1 MATPLI
7 RIPQVSGGVFYAF
20 ASASKDL
27 SKTFNNDQLKF
38 QFSKYALLNI
48 PNIQVP
54 LNKENFIQ
62 FLSIDGAIYS
72 NDGTPNAD
80 NNVNLA
86 ESFQNYALNL
96 EALLMADNDFDTGV
110 KRSVAERVF
119 FKWLKEIGAV
129 RFRDASTTEKSVTA
143 PSNIYTEEDTATS
156 GTRRYSRV
164 VEYLGDI
171 DVTNNVDKGGQAYT
185 EIYFNVPSRVG
196 NTPTVLFNS
205 ISDAN
210 YMPNMVITNNSEY
223 IYGRNSST
231 IQPDGLSTF
240 SFYDQDTT
248 PPNLA
253 TSPGAWWWYPENTPN
268 SYFTD
273 IVFTD
278 PTSQQISKSDDNYP
292 GITFTT
298 LNYLRSKLD
307 GISIDWTADDYYD
320 IAVDP
325 KISTIQEYNST
336 NKAANFSFNAI
347 LVYYDL
353 YDNSTPSNRATNLY
367 GVILLDNITDTPTS
381 SYIQRL
387 EKFKPNKVTGL
398 NGNSYGLKLNLNFD
412 TSVDNSTIETVINDY
427 SQFSMDLFID
437 ASVQLQES
445 TRILLD
451 SQSQILELN
460 DRINLLET
468 MIFSNEDLTEVRN
481 RLTSLE
487 AQVNNAQLAFSSSTS
502 LIDLIANTNDTI
514 TQIVNGT
521 IPVNLQYN
529 VDVLRN
535 GAGIAL
541 DKSTPN
547 RIKVNNVIQ
556 AFNVNLVYSDSN
568 YNTLITS
575 SSPLDLNVTSG
586 IKAYLK
592 LEEFTNMVRINTV
605 NSAASDIK
613 IYIDDSAIKFKEGQ
627 TIRFSFDTTINMNG
641 KNLIIYTDA
650 SNRFGS
656 GSLGLV
662 IGTISTSD
670 ISTKPIFELTC
681 LNDSEYTFAIDILR

>member
-54 LNKENFIQ
+54 QHKENFIQ
-62 FLSIDGAIYS
+62 FLTIDGALIANQGS
-72 NDGTPNAD
+72 PNAD

-96 EALLMADNDFDTGV
+96 EALLMADNDFDTSL
-110 KRSVAERVF
+110 KRSVSERVF
-119 FKWLKEIGAV
+119 FKWLKEIGAL
-129 RFRDASTTEKSVTA
+129 RFRNATSTEKSVSA
-143 PSNIYTEEDTATS
+143 PTNLFVEEDTATS
-156 GTRRYSRV
+156 GTRRYTRV

-185 EIYFNVPSRVG
+185 EIYFNVPTKVG
-196 NTPTVLFNS
+196 NTPVVLFNS
-205 ISDAN
+205 VSDAN
-210 YMPNMVITNNSEY
+210 YMPNMVVTNNSEY

-231 IQPDGLSTF
+231 IQPDGLNTSA
-240 SFYDQDTT
+240 FYDQDTI
-248 PPNLA
+248 PPSLSN
-253 TSPGAWWWYPENTPN
+253 SPDAWWWYPENTSN
-268 SYFTD
+268 SYFTE
-273 IVFTD
+273 ISFNNITTD
-278 PTSQQISKSDDNYP
+278 EISKTDTDY
-292 GITFTT
+292 TFQFTT
-298 LNYLRSKLD
+298 LNYLRNKLD
-307 GISIDWTADDYYD
+307 GISVDWTSDDYYD

-325 KISTIQEYNST
+325 KISTIQEYNSSS
-336 NKAANFSFNAI
+336 KASNFAFNAI

-353 YDNSTPSNRATNLY
+353 YNTSSPDERSTNLY
-367 GVILLDNITDTPTS
+367 GVIFLDNITDTPTTG
-381 SYIQRL
+381 YIQRF
-387 EKFKPNKVTGL
+387 EKFKPNKITGL

-412 TSVDNSTIETVINDY
+412 TSVDNSTIETIINDY

-445 TRILLD
+445 TRILIE
-451 SQSQILELN
+451 SQNQVIELN
-460 DRINLLET
+460 DRVNQLEL

-481 RLTSLE
+481 RITALE

-535 GAGIAL
+535 GTGILL

-547 RIKVNNVIQ
+547 RVKINNIVQ
-556 AFNVNLVYSDSN
+556 AFNVNLIYSDSN
-568 YNTLITS
+568 YNTLINST
-575 SSPLDLNVTSG
+575 SPLNMNVTGG
-586 IKAYLK
+586 IKAYLR
-592 LEEFTNMVRINTV
+592 LEEFTNMIRIHTAN
-605 NSAASDIK
+605 AAQSDLK

-627 TIRFSFDTTINMNG
+627 SVRFSFDTTLNMNG

-650 SNRFGS
+650 SNRFGA
-656 GSLGLV
+656 GALGLV
-662 IGTISTSD
+662 IATVATND
-670 ISTKPIFELTC
+670 ISSKPIFELTC
-681 LNDSEYTFAIDILR
+681 LNETEYTFAIDILR

>member
-54 LNKENFIQ
+54 QHKENFIQ
-62 FLSIDGAIYS
+62 FLTIEGALIANQGS
-72 NDGTPNAD
+72 PNAD

-96 EALLMADNDFDTGV
+96 EALLMADNDFDTSL
-110 KRSVAERVF
+110 KRSVSERVF
-119 FKWLKEIGAV
+119 FKWLKEIGAL
-129 RFRDASTTEKSVTA
+129 RFRNATSTEKSVSA
-143 PSNIYTEEDTATS
+143 PTNLFVEEDTATS
-156 GTRRYSRV
+156 GTRRYTRV

-185 EIYFNVPSRVG
+185 EIYFNVPTKVG
-196 NTPTVLFNS
+196 NTPVVLFNS
-205 ISDAN
+205 VSDAN
-210 YMPNMVITNNSEY
+210 YMPNMVVTNNSEY

-231 IQPDGLSTF
+231 IQPDGLSTNA
-240 SFYDQDTT
+240 FYDQDTI
-248 PPNLA
+248 PPSLSN
-253 TSPGAWWWYPENTPN
+253 SPDAWWWYPENTLN
-268 SYFTD
+268 SYFTEISFND
-273 IVFTD
+273 ITTD
-278 PTSQQISKSDDNYP
+278 EISKTDTDYTFP
-292 GITFTT
+292 FTT
-298 LNYLRSKLD
+298 LNYLRNKLD
-307 GISIDWTADDYYD
+307 GISVDWTSDDYYD

-325 KISTIQEYNST
+325 KISTIQEYNSSA
-336 NKAANFSFNAI
+336 KASNFTFNAI

-353 YDNSTPSNRATNLY
+353 YNTSSPDERSTNLY
-367 GVILLDNITDTPTS
+367 GVIFLDNITDTPTTG
-381 SYIQRL
+381 YIQRF
-387 EKFKPNKVTGL
+387 EKFKPNKITGL

-412 TSVDNSTIETVINDY
+412 TSVDNSTIETIINDY

-445 TRILLD
+445 TRVLIE
-451 SQSQILELN
+451 SQNQVIELN
-460 DRINLLET
+460 DRVNQLEL

-481 RLTSLE
+481 RITALE

-535 GAGIAL
+535 GTGVLL

-547 RIKVNNVIQ
+547 RVKINNTVQ
-556 AFNVNLVYSDSN
+556 AFNVNLIYSDGN
-568 YNTLITS
+568 YNTLINST
-575 SSPLDLNVTSG
+575 SPLNMNVTGG
-586 IKAYLK
+586 IKAYLR
-592 LEEFTNMVRINTV
+592 LEEFTNMIRIHTAN
-605 NSAASDIK
+605 AAQSDLK

-627 TIRFSFDTTINMNG
+627 SVRFSFDTTLNMNG

-650 SNRFGS
+650 SNRFGA
-656 GSLGLV
+656 GALGLV
-662 IGTISTSD
+662 IATVATND
-670 ISTKPIFELTC
+670 ISSKPIFELTC
-681 LNDSEYTFAIDILR
+681 LNETEYTFAIDILR

>member
-54 LNKENFIQ
+54 LHKENFIQ
-62 FLSIDGAIYS
+62 FLSIDGALIS
-72 NDGTPNAD
+72 DNGSPNAD

-96 EALLMADNDFDTGV
+96 EALLMADNDFDTSV
-110 KRSVAERVF
+110 KRSVSERVF
-119 FKWLKEIGAV
+119 FKWLKEIGAI
-129 RFRDASTTEKSVTA
+129 RFRNASSTEKSVSA
-143 PSNIYTEEDTATS
+143 PTNLFVEEDTATS
-156 GTRRYSRV
+156 GTQRYSRV

-185 EIYFNVPSRVG
+185 EIYFNVPTRVG
-196 NTPTVLFNS
+196 NTPVVLFNS

-210 YMPNMVITNNSEY
+210 YMPNMVVTNNSEY
-223 IYGRNSST
+223 IYGRNQST
-231 IQPDGLSTF
+231 IQPDGLSTYA
-240 SFYDQDTT
+240 FYDQDAT
-248 PPNLA
+248 PPSLTN
-253 TSPGAWWWYPENTPN
+253 SPGAWWWYPENTSN
-268 SYFTD
+268 SYFTE
-273 IVFTD
+273 
-278 PTSQQISKSDDNYP
+278 
-292 GITFTT
+292 ITFNDATT
-298 LNYLRSKLD
+298 DEILKTDTDYTFPFTNLNYLRSKLD
-307 GISIDWTADDYYD
+307 GISLDWTSDDYYD
-320 IAVDP
+320 IAIDP
-325 KISTIQEYNST
+325 KISTIQEYNSSA
-336 NKAANFSFNAI
+336 KSSNFAFNAI

-353 YDNSTPSNRATNLY
+353 YNTSSPDDRATNLY
-367 GVILLDNITDTPTS
+367 GVIFLDNITDTPS
-381 SYIQRL
+381 YSYIQRF
-387 EKFKPNKVTGL
+387 EKFKPNKITGL

-412 TSVDNSTIETVINDY
+412 TSVDNSTIETIINDY

-445 TRILLD
+445 TKVLIE
-451 SQSQILELN
+451 SQNQIVELN

-468 MIFSNEDLTEVRN
+468 MIFSNEDLTEVKN
-481 RLTSLE
+481 RLTALE

-535 GAGIAL
+535 GTGVLL
-541 DKSTPN
+541 DKTTPN
-547 RIKVNNVIQ
+547 RVKINNTVQ
-556 AFNVNLVYSDSN
+556 AFNVNLIYSDSN

-575 SSPLDLNVTSG
+575 TQPLNMGVTAG

-605 NSAASDIK
+605 NTALSDLK

-627 TIRFSFDTTINMNG
+627 SVRFSFDTSVNMNG

-650 SNRFGS
+650 SNRFGA
-656 GSLGLV
+656 GALGLV
-662 IGTISTSD
+662 IATVPTSD
-670 ISTKPIFELTC
+670 ISSRPIFELTC
-681 LNDSEYTFAIDILR
+681 LNESEYTFAIDILR

>member
-54 LNKENFIQ
+54 QHKENFIQ
-62 FLSIDGAIYS
+62 FLTIEGALIANQGS
-72 NDGTPNAD
+72 PNAD

-96 EALLMADNDFDTGV
+96 EALLMADNDFDTSL
-110 KRSVAERVF
+110 KRSVSERVF
-119 FKWLKEIGAV
+119 FKWLKEIGAL
-129 RFRDASTTEKSVTA
+129 RFRNATSTEKSVSA
-143 PSNIYTEEDTATS
+143 PANLFVEEDTATS
-156 GTRRYSRV
+156 GTQRYTRV

-185 EIYFNVPSRVG
+185 EIYFNVPTKVG
-196 NTPTVLFNS
+196 NTPVVLFNS

-210 YMPNMVITNNSEY
+210 YMPNMVVTNNSEY

-231 IQPDGLSTF
+231 IQPDGLST
-240 SFYDQDTT
+240 SAFYDQDTI
-248 PPNLA
+248 PPSLTN
-253 TSPGAWWWYPENTPN
+253 SPGAWWWYPENTSN
-268 SYFTD
+268 SYFTEISFND
-273 IVFTD
+273 ITTD
-278 PTSQQISKSDDNYP
+278 EISKTDTDYTFP
-292 GITFTT
+292 FTT
-298 LNYLRSKLD
+298 LNYLRNKLD
-307 GISIDWTADDYYD
+307 GISLDWTSDDYYD

-325 KISTIQEYNST
+325 KISTIQEYNSST
-336 NKAANFSFNAI
+336 KASNFAFNAI
-347 LVYYDL
+347 LIYYDL
-353 YDNSTPSNRATNLY
+353 YNTSSPDERATNLY
-367 GVILLDNITDTPTS
+367 GVIFLDNITDTPTTG
-381 SYIQRL
+381 YIQRF
-387 EKFKPNKVTGL
+387 EKFKPNKITGL

-412 TSVDNSTIETVINDY
+412 TSVDNSTIETIINDY

-445 TRILLD
+445 TRVLIE
-451 SQSQILELN
+451 SQNQVIELN
-460 DRINLLET
+460 DRVNQLEL

-481 RLTSLE
+481 RITALE

-535 GAGIAL
+535 GTGVLL

-547 RIKVNNVIQ
+547 RVKINNIVQ
-556 AFNVNLVYSDSN
+556 AFNVNLIYSDSN
-568 YNTLITS
+568 YNTLINSTA
-575 SSPLDLNVTSG
+575 PLNMNVTG
-586 IKAYLK
+586 GVKAYLR
-592 LEEFTNMVRINTV
+592 LEEFTNMVRIHTVNTV
-605 NSAASDIK
+605 QSDLK

-627 TIRFSFDTTINMNG
+627 SVRFSFDTTLNMNG

-650 SNRFGS
+650 SNRFGA
-656 GSLGLV
+656 GALGLV
-662 IGTISTSD
+662 IATVATND
-670 ISTKPIFELTC
+670 ISSKPIFELTC
-681 LNDSEYTFAIDILR
+681 LNETEYTFAIDILR

>member
-54 LNKENFIQ
+54 LHKENFIQ
-62 FLSIDGAIYS
+62 FLSIDGALIS
-72 NDGTPNAD
+72 DNGSPNAD

-96 EALLMADNDFDTGV
+96 EALLMADNDFDTSV
-110 KRSVAERVF
+110 KRSVSERVF
-119 FKWLKEIGAV
+119 FKWLKEIGAI
-129 RFRDASTTEKSVTA
+129 RFRNASSTEKSVSA
-143 PSNIYTEEDTATS
+143 PTNLFVEEDTATS
-156 GTRRYSRV
+156 GTQRYSRV

-185 EIYFNVPSRVG
+185 EIYFNVPTRVG
-196 NTPTVLFNS
+196 NTPVVLFNS

-210 YMPNMVITNNSEY
+210 YMPNMVVTNNSEY
-223 IYGRNSST
+223 IYGRNQST
-231 IQPDGLSTF
+231 IQPDGLSTYA
-240 SFYDQDTT
+240 FYDQDAT
-248 PPNLA
+248 PPSLTN
-253 TSPGAWWWYPENTPN
+253 SPGAWWWYPENTSN
-268 SYFTD
+268 SYFTEITFND
-273 IVFTD
+273 ATTDEILKTATDYTFPFTD
-278 PTSQQISKSDDNYP
+278 
-292 GITFTT
+292 

-307 GISIDWTADDYYD
+307 GISLDWTSDDYYD
-320 IAVDP
+320 IAIDP
-325 KISTIQEYNST
+325 KISTIQEYNSSA
-336 NKAANFSFNAI
+336 KSSNFAFNAI

-353 YDNSTPSNRATNLY
+353 YNTSSPDDRATNLY
-367 GVILLDNITDTPTS
+367 GVIFLDNITDTPS
-381 SYIQRL
+381 YSYIQRF
-387 EKFKPNKVTGL
+387 EKFKPNKITGL

-412 TSVDNSTIETVINDY
+412 TSVDNSTIETIINDY

-445 TRILLD
+445 TKVLIE
-451 SQSQILELN
+451 SQNQIVELN

-468 MIFSNEDLTEVRN
+468 MIFSNEDLTEVKN
-481 RLTSLE
+481 RLTALE

-535 GAGIAL
+535 GTGVLL
-541 DKSTPN
+541 DKTTPN
-547 RIKVNNVIQ
+547 RVKINNTVQ
-556 AFNVNLVYSDSN
+556 AFNVNLIYSDSN

-575 SSPLDLNVTSG
+575 TEPLNMGVTAG

-605 NSAASDIK
+605 NTALSDLK

-627 TIRFSFDTTINMNG
+627 SVRFSFDTSVNMNG

-650 SNRFGS
+650 SNRFGA
-656 GSLGLV
+656 GALGLV
-662 IGTISTSD
+662 IATVPTSD
-670 ISTKPIFELTC
+670 ISSRPIFELTC
-681 LNDSEYTFAIDILR
+681 LNESEYTFAIDILR

>member
-54 LNKENFIQ
+54 QHKENFIQ
-62 FLSIDGAIYS
+62 FLTIDGALIANQGS
-72 NDGTPNAD
+72 PNAD

-96 EALLMADNDFDTGV
+96 EALLMADNDFDTSL
-110 KRSVAERVF
+110 KRSVSERVF
-119 FKWLKEIGAV
+119 FKWLKEIGAL
-129 RFRDASTTEKSVTA
+129 RFRNATSTEKSVSA
-143 PSNIYTEEDTATS
+143 PTNLFVEEDTATS
-156 GTRRYSRV
+156 GTQRYTRV

-185 EIYFNVPSRVG
+185 EIYFNVPTKVG
-196 NTPTVLFNS
+196 NTPVVLFNS
-205 ISDAN
+205 VSDAN
-210 YMPNMVITNNSEY
+210 YMPNMVVTNNSEY

-231 IQPDGLSTF
+231 IQPDGLNTSA
-240 SFYDQDTT
+240 FYDQDTI
-248 PPNLA
+248 PPSLSN
-253 TSPGAWWWYPENTPN
+253 SPDAWWWYPENTSN
-268 SYFTD
+268 SYFTEISFND
-273 IVFTD
+273 ITTD
-278 PTSQQISKSDDNYP
+278 EISKTDTDYTFP
-292 GITFTT
+292 FTT
-298 LNYLRSKLD
+298 LNYLRNKLD
-307 GISIDWTADDYYD
+307 GISVDWTSDDYYD

-325 KISTIQEYNST
+325 KISTIQEYNSSA
-336 NKAANFSFNAI
+336 KASNFAFNAI

-353 YDNSTPSNRATNLY
+353 YNTSSPDERSTNLY
-367 GVILLDNITDTPTS
+367 GVIFLDNITDTPTTG
-381 SYIQRL
+381 YIQRF
-387 EKFKPNKVTGL
+387 EKFKPNKITGL

-412 TSVDNSTIETVINDY
+412 TSVDNSTIETIINDY

-445 TRILLD
+445 TRILIE
-451 SQSQILELN
+451 SQNQVIELN
-460 DRINLLET
+460 DRVNQLEL

-481 RLTSLE
+481 RITALE

-535 GAGIAL
+535 GTGILL

-547 RIKVNNVIQ
+547 RVKINNIVQ
-556 AFNVNLVYSDSN
+556 AFNVNLIYSDSN
-568 YNTLITS
+568 YNTLINST
-575 SSPLDLNVTSG
+575 SPLNMNVTGG
-586 IKAYLK
+586 IKAYLR
-592 LEEFTNMVRINTV
+592 LEEFTNMIRIHTAN
-605 NSAASDIK
+605 AAQSDLK

-627 TIRFSFDTTINMNG
+627 SVRFSFDTTLNMNG

-650 SNRFGS
+650 SNRFGA
-656 GSLGLV
+656 GALGLV
-662 IGTISTSD
+662 IATVATND
-670 ISTKPIFELTC
+670 ISSKPIFELTC
-681 LNDSEYTFAIDILR
+681 LNETEYTFAIDILR

>member
-54 LNKENFIQ
+54 QHKENFIQ
-62 FLSIDGAIYS
+62 FLTIDGALIANQGS
-72 NDGTPNAD
+72 PNAD

-96 EALLMADNDFDTGV
+96 EALLMADNDFDTSL
-110 KRSVAERVF
+110 KRSVSERVF
-119 FKWLKEIGAV
+119 FKWLKEIGAL
-129 RFRDASTTEKSVTA
+129 RFRNATSTEKSVSA
-143 PSNIYTEEDTATS
+143 PTNLFVEEDTATS
-156 GTRRYSRV
+156 GTRRYTRV

-185 EIYFNVPSRVG
+185 EIYFNVPTKVG
-196 NTPTVLFNS
+196 NTPVVLFNS
-205 ISDAN
+205 VSDAN
-210 YMPNMVITNNSEY
+210 YMPNMVVTNNSEY

-231 IQPDGLSTF
+231 IQPDGLNTSA
-240 SFYDQDTT
+240 FYDQDTI
-248 PPNLA
+248 PPSLSN
-253 TSPGAWWWYPENTPN
+253 SPDAWWWYPENTSN
-268 SYFTD
+268 SYFTEISFND
-273 IVFTD
+273 ITTD
-278 PTSQQISKSDDNYP
+278 EISKTDTDYTFP
-292 GITFTT
+292 FTT
-298 LNYLRSKLD
+298 LNYLRNKLD
-307 GISIDWTADDYYD
+307 GISVDWTSDDYYD

-325 KISTIQEYNST
+325 KISTIQEYNSSS
-336 NKAANFSFNAI
+336 KASNFAFNAI

-353 YDNSTPSNRATNLY
+353 YNTSSPDERSTNLY
-367 GVILLDNITDTPTS
+367 GVIFLDNITDTPTTG
-381 SYIQRL
+381 YIQRF
-387 EKFKPNKVTGL
+387 EKFKPNKITGL

-412 TSVDNSTIETVINDY
+412 TSVDNSTIETIINDY

-445 TRILLD
+445 TRILIE
-451 SQSQILELN
+451 SQNQVIELN
-460 DRINLLET
+460 DRVNQLEL

-481 RLTSLE
+481 RITALE

-535 GAGIAL
+535 GTGILL

-547 RIKVNNVIQ
+547 RVKINNIVQ
-556 AFNVNLVYSDSN
+556 AFNVNLIYSDSN
-568 YNTLITS
+568 YNTLINST
-575 SSPLDLNVTSG
+575 SPLNMNVTGG
-586 IKAYLK
+586 IKAYLR
-592 LEEFTNMVRINTV
+592 LEEFTNMIRIHTAN
-605 NSAASDIK
+605 AAQSDLK

-627 TIRFSFDTTINMNG
+627 SVRFSFDTTLNMNG

-650 SNRFGS
+650 SNRFGA
-656 GSLGLV
+656 GALGLV
-662 IGTISTSD
+662 IATVATND
-670 ISTKPIFELTC
+670 ISSKPIFELTC
-681 LNDSEYTFAIDILR
+681 LNETEYTFAIDILR